1 MSRSGARRESFRAGL
16 LAAALAL
23 HLASA
28 AAFAQP
34 PPPPAPAPA
43 VQLTPP
49 VQQALLRLQEEWL
62 EWIGAFYQG
71 REERAE
77 RVVARLLETARQAGM
92 SRLPDLALAA
102 LVPAV
107 EWAEQKGDFARARLG
122 LAAAE
127 RLDPGRPET
136 AFAAARV
143 AAEEGRFLTAA
154 AWTAKAYARLA
165 RQPALRGVWLHDAL
179 VWLWTALVAA
189 GVLCLALL
197 MATRGRRLVGDL
209 AALVGRRLPR
219 PLALVAAVLLLVWPA
234 ALPGGP
240 AWLALYWTVL
250 LWAYLSVSERAVV
263 AALLLLAGAAPLL
276 LGAQGRRV
284 AVAVSPPMRGV
295 EGVAAGRLY
304 GALFNDLAALRAA
317 LPESLAVRQLLADVH
332 RRLGQW
338 ELARPLYRE
347 VLAREKGNTAA
358 LLDLGAYYFYKGD
371 FGGAIQHFQQATAAD
386 PESAA
391 AYFNLSR
398 AYSEAY
404 LFNEGQGALRQA
416 QALAPDL
423 VPGWMKNVEQRVVV
437 EEGGVARIP
446 EIRRDLLAAG
456 DAGGAAGGG
465 LPRAAALLLA
475 VLVLGAAFGLRRARG
490 AVDEDDTPPAAAAG
504 RTARWRRA
512 LLPGLAAAEAGAGWR
527 AYGALLV
534 PVALLLLPLAA
545 RIGYRVPWGHEPGV
559 AAPWIVASAGLLVY
573 LGARLRRELRGG

>member
-1 MSRSGARRESFRAGL
+1 MSRREGSATP
-16 LAAALAL
+16 LAAAVLAL
-23 HLASA
+23 QLASA
-28 AAFAQP
+28 AASAQP
-34 PPPPAPAPA
+34 PPPPVPAPA

-49 VQQALLRLQEEWL
+49 VQQALVRLQEEWL

-92 SRLPDLALAA
+92 SHLPDLALAA

-107 EWAEQKGDFARARLG
+107 EWAEKGDFARARLA

-127 RLDPGRPET
+127 RLDPRRPET

-143 AAEEGRFLTAA
+143 AAAEGRFLAAA

-165 RQPALRGVWLHDAL
+165 RHPVLRRVWLHDAL

-209 AALVGRRLPR
+209 AALLGRRLPR

-347 VLAREKGNTAA
+347 VLEREKENTAA

-404 LFNEGQGALRQA
+404 LFTEGQRALRQA

-423 VPGWMKNVEQRVVV
+423 VPGWMKNLEQRVVV
-437 EEGGVARIP
+437 EDGGVARIP
-446 EIRRDLLAAG
+446 EIRRALLAAG
-456 DAGGAAGGG
+456 DAGAAGGI

-475 VLVLGAAFGLRRARG
+475 VLVLAAAFALRRVRGAA
-490 AVDEDDTPPAAAAG
+490 DEDDTPPATAAG
-504 RTARWRRA
+504 RGARWRRA

-534 PVALLLLPLAA
+534 PVALLLLPLAS
-545 RIGYRVPWGHEPGV
+545 RIGYRVPWGHDPGV
-559 AAPWIVASAGLLVY
+559 TAPWIVAATGLLVY
-573 LGARLRRELRGG
+573 LGARLRRELHGG

>member
-1 MSRSGARRESFRAGL
+1 MSRKGGSTAL
-16 LAAALAL
+16 LAAAALAL
-23 HLASA
+23 QLASA
-28 AAFAQP
+28 AASAQP

-62 EWIGAFYQG
+62 EWISESYQG

-77 RVVARLLETARQAGM
+77 RVVGRLLETARQAGM

-107 EWAEQKGDFARARLG
+107 EWAEKGDFARARLG

-143 AAEEGRFLTAA
+143 AAEEGRFHAAA
-154 AWTAKAYARLA
+154 AWTAQAYARLA
-165 RQPALRGVWLHDAL
+165 RHPTLRGVWLHDAL

-197 MATRGRRLVGDL
+197 MATRGRRLAGDL
-209 AALVGRRLPR
+209 AALLGRRLPR
-219 PLALVAAVLLLVWPA
+219 PLALAAAVLLLVWPA

-240 AWLALYWTVL
+240 AWLALYWAVL
-250 LWAYLSVSERAVV
+250 LWAYLSASERAVV

-295 EGVAAGRLY
+295 EGVAGGRLY

-317 LPESLAVRQLLADVH
+317 LPEHLAVRQLLADVH

-347 VLAREKGNTAA
+347 VLEREKENTAA

-386 PESAA
+386 PENAA

-404 LFNEGQGALRQA
+404 LFDEGQHALRQA

-423 VPGWMKNVEQRVVV
+423 VPGWMKNIEQRVVV
-437 EEGGVARIP
+437 EDGGVARIP
-446 EIRRDLLAAG
+446 EIRRQLLARA
-456 DAGGAAGGG
+456 AAAAGAGAG
-465 LPRAAALLLA
+465 RLPRAAALLLA
-475 VLVLGAAFGLRRARG
+475 VLVLGAAFGLRRIRG

-504 RTARWRRA
+504 RGAGWRRA

-527 AYGALLV
+527 AYCALLV
-534 PVALLLLPLAA
+534 PVALLLLPLAS
-545 RIGYRVPWGHEPGV
+545 RIGYRVPWGHDPGG
-559 AAPWIVASAGLLVY
+559 AAAWIVAAAGLLVY

>member
-1 MSRSGARRESFRAGL
+1 M
-16 LAAALAL
+16 
-23 HLASA
+23 
-28 AAFAQP
+28 
-34 PPPPAPAPA
+34 
-43 VQLTPP
+43 
-49 VQQALLRLQEEWL
+49 QQALLRLQEEWL
-62 EWIGAFYQG
+62 EWIGAFYYQG
-71 REERAE
+71 REEVREERAE
-77 RVVARLLETARQAGM
+77 RVVARLLETAGQAGM
-92 SRLPDLALAA
+92 RRLPDLALAA

-107 EWAEQKGDFARARLG
+107 EWAEKGDFARARLG

-143 AAEEGRFLTAA
+143 AAEEGRFHAAA
-154 AWTAKAYARLA
+154 AWTVKAYARLA
-165 RQPALRGVWLHDAL
+165 REPALRAVWLHDAL

-209 AALVGRRLPR
+209 AAKLGTLR
-219 PLALVAAVLLLVWPA
+219 PLALAAAVLLLVWPA

-240 AWLALYWTVL
+240 AWLVLYWTIL
-250 LWAYLSVSERAVV
+250 LWAYLSLSERAVV
-263 AALLLLAGAAPLL
+263 AALLLLIGAAPLL
-276 LGAQGRRV
+276 LDAQGRRV
-284 AVAVSPPMRGV
+284 AVAVSPPMRAV
-295 EGVAAGRLY
+295 ERVAAGRLY

-317 LPESLAVRQLLADVH
+317 LPESFAVRQLLADVH

-347 VLAREKGNTAA
+347 VLAREKENTSA

-371 FGGAIQHFQQATAAD
+371 FGSAIQYFQQAATAD

-391 AYFNLSR
+391 AHFNLSK
-398 AYSEAY
+398 AYAEAY
-404 LFNEGQGALRQA
+404 LFRERERAYNQA
-416 QALAPDL
+416 QQLDPDK
-423 VPGWMKNVEQRVVV
+423 VSEWGKNVEQRVVV
-437 EEGGVARIP
+437 EEGGVARLP
-446 EIRRDLLAAG
+446 EIRRQLLAAG
-456 DAGGAAGGG
+456 DAGGTAGGG
-465 LPRAAALLLA
+465 LPRTAALLLA
-475 VLVLGAAFGLRRARG
+475 VLVLAAAFGLRRVRG
-490 AVDEDDTPPAAAAG
+490 AVDEDDTPPTAAG
-504 RTARWRRA
+504 RAARWRRA

>member
-1 MSRSGARRESFRAGL
+1 MSRRGGS
-16 LAAALAL
+16 AAHFVAATLAL
-23 HLASA
+23 QLASA
-28 AAFAQP
+28 AASAQP
-34 PPPPAPAPA
+34 PPPPVPAPA

-49 VQQALLRLQEEWL
+49 VQQALVRLQEEWL

-77 RVVARLLETARQAGM
+77 GVVTRLLETARQAGM

-107 EWAEQKGDFARARLG
+107 EWAEKGDFARARLG
-122 LAAAE
+122 LAAAA

-197 MATRGRRLVGDL
+197 MATRGRRLTGDL
-209 AALVGRRLPR
+209 AALLGRHLPR

-250 LWAYLSVSERAVV
+250 LWAYLSASERAVV

-317 LPESLAVRQLLADVH
+317 LPGNLAVRQLLADVH

-347 VLAREKGNTAA
+347 VLEREKENTAA

-391 AYFNLSR
+391 AYFNLSL
-398 AYSEAY
+398 AYAEAY
-404 LFNEGQGALRQA
+404 LFKERERAYDQAWALD
-416 QALAPDL
+416 PDK
-423 VPGWMKNVEQRVVV
+423 VSEWGKNVEQRVVV
-437 EEGGVARIP
+437 EDGGVARIP
-446 EIRRDLLAAG
+446 EIRRELVARAAV
-456 DAGGAAGGG
+456 AGGAGAAGGR

-475 VLVLGAAFGLRRARG
+475 VLVLGAAFGLRRVRG

-504 RTARWRRA
+504 RAARWRRA

-527 AYGALLV
+527 AYCALLV
-534 PVALLLLPLAA
+534 PVALLLLPLAS
-545 RIGYRVPWGHEPGV
+545 RIGYSVPWGHDPGG
-559 AAPWIVASAGLLVY
+559 AAPWIVMAAGLMVY
-573 LGARLRRELRGG
+573 LGARLRGELRGG

>member
-1 MSRSGARRESFRAGL
+1 MSRRGAS
-16 LAAALAL
+16 AAVALAL
-23 HLASA
+23 QLASA
-28 AAFAQP
+28 TASAQP

-49 VQQALLRLQEEWL
+49 VQHALLRLQEEWL

-77 RVVARLLETARQAGM
+77 RVVARLLETAGQAGM
-92 SRLPDLALAA
+92 RRLPDLALAA

-107 EWAEQKGDFARARLG
+107 EWAEKGDFARARLG

-143 AAEEGRFLTAA
+143 AAEEGRFHAAA

-165 RQPALRGVWLHDAL
+165 RDPALRGVWLHDAL

-209 AALVGRRLPR
+209 AALLGRRLPR
-219 PLALVAAVLLLVWPA
+219 PLALAAAVLLLVWPA

-240 AWLALYWTVL
+240 AWLVLYWTIL
-250 LWAYLSVSERAVV
+250 LWAYLSLSERAVV
-263 AALLLLAGAAPLL
+263 AALLLLIGAAPLL

-284 AVAVSPPMRGV
+284 AVAVSPPMRAV

-347 VLAREKGNTAA
+347 VLAREKENTSA
-358 LLDLGAYYFYKGD
+358 LLDFGAYYFYKGD
-371 FGGAIQHFQQATAAD
+371 FGGAIQHFQQAATAD

-391 AYFNLSR
+391 AHFNLSK
-398 AYSEAY
+398 AYAEAY
-404 LFNEGQGALRQA
+404 LFRERERAYNQA
-416 QALAPDL
+416 QRLDPDK
-423 VPGWMKNVEQRVVV
+423 VSEWGKNVEQRVVV

-446 EIRRDLLAAG
+446 EIRRQLLAAG

-475 VLVLGAAFGLRRARG
+475 VLVLGAAFGLRRVRG

-504 RTARWRRA
+504 RAARWRRA